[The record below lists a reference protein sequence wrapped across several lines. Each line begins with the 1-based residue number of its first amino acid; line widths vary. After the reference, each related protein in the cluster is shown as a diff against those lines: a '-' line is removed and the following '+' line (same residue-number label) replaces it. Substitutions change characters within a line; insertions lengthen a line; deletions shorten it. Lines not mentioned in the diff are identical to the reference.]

1 MKQKIEKDKES
12 FTVRMTPAL
21 YDKMQ
26 EKLKQFRKR
35 KSINSYINELIEKD
49 LGGNK
54 WAKDIPKNLF

>member
-54 WAKDIPKNLF
+54 